1 VWGWLVVTCG
11 TEGGDEVGAW
21 GRLVAIVNGY
31 VSLRKSLQELSDLV
45 YMTNNE
51 AAVFSVCKCRASGNH
66 AGRDVVVA
74 ELERCQHLA
83 NHKRPVNT
91 SLSFTHAHALPTLPC
106 SLLTLILRV
115 PKTIYIV
122 KRSPQYLYD
131 SSWPLPS
138 NRICT
143 PLTVASG
150 IKRPISSPPGS
161 EAYLSSRG
169 FRYST
174 VGNFNVLMID
184 NLVSKIYLYFC
195 ANEWYEPG
203 SVVIDFQVR
212 H

>member
-1 VWGWLVVTCG
+1 MSSFEKSCRSWCCCRRTGEMSASSQSQTPGQHFPFLHTCPR
-11 TEGGDEVGAW
+11 T
-21 GRLVAIVNGY
+21 
-31 VSLRKSLQELSDLV
+31 
-45 YMTNNE
+45 
-51 AAVFSVCKCRASGNH
+51 
-66 AGRDVVVA
+66 
-74 ELERCQHLA
+74 
-83 NHKRPVNT
+83 
-91 SLSFTHAHALPTLPC
+91 AHALPTLPC

-115 PKTIYIV
+115 PKTICIV

-174 VGNFNVLMID
+174 VGNCNVLMID